1 MTPSEAID
9 ASIPEG
15 FARHPRRSPLTEP
28 WEPIYAKIT
37 PDAFILGIRL
47 ATPHTNSRG
56 LVHGGLIAALAD
68 NAMGL
73 SAVRQ
78 ARRTPGGEKAS
89 AVTVSLALD
98 FIDATQV
105 GDCLEVHPMLLKLGR
120 TLAFMECRVV
130 CGERLVARASATFRM
145 VSD

>member
-1 MTPSEAID
+1 MTTCSDMPTGYR
-9 ASIPEG
+9 P
-15 FARHPRRSPLTEP
+15 HTRRSPLTDP
-28 WEPIYAKIT
+28 WEPLFARETENTVQLALQIR
-37 PDAFILGIRL
+37 DAHCN
-47 ATPHTNSRG
+47 TRG
-56 LVHGGLIAALAD
+56 FAHGGLISALAD

-98 FIDATQV
+98 FIDAAQV